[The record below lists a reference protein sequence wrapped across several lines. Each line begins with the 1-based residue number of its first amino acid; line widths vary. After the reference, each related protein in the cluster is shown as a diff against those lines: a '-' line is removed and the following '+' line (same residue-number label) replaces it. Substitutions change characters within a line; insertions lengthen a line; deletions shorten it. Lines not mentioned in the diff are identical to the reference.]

1 MSARIDPA
9 AASQMLDRL
18 ERATVEYERATG
30 ARVAD
35 ARREKAAARA
45 ALLEALV
52 GKQGASS

>member
-1 MSARIDPA
+1 MALDA
-9 AASQMLDRL
+9 EKASQMLDRL
-18 ERATVEYERATG
+18 EQATVEYERATV

-35 ARREKAAARA
+35 ARREKAEARQ

>member
-1 MSARIDPA
+1 MTARMDPA

-18 ERATVEYERATG
+18 EQATVEYERATA

-52 GKQGASS
+52 GKQGAPS